1 MFFAP
6 FLFVYVLICVAFLAG
21 LSVHIQIELISYT
34 FHVLGLSRRVAL
46 FVLLVSLIGSYVN
59 IPLYTVDSGPP
70 PAIATANNFGVIYE
84 IPFEYATPRTTT
96 VAKNVG
102 GAVVLLLIA
111 AYALL
116 LAPAALLPSVLGTA
130 IVAMVT
136 HHFAFQLPG
145 IDIALPMLVPPLVAA
160 LVALFLGWLMRVP
173 RGIHVIAYV
182 SGVLGTLI
190 GADLT
195 NLHRKKGKW
204 YQNILASLEADL
216 EFAGKKIHVKAVPVK
231 DPKTIAAVSR
241 AYQEKYRSSPYA
253 KDMLRAEVLPGTLR
267 LEPA

>member
-1 MFFAP
+1 MK
-6 FLFVYVLICVAFLAG
+6 
-21 LSVHIQIELISYT
+21 
-34 FHVLGLSRRVAL
+34 FHS
-46 FVLLVSLIGSYVN
+46 N
-59 IPLYTVDSGPP
+59 MPP
-70 PAIATANNFGVIYE
+70 
-84 IPFEYATPRTTT
+84 PRTTT

-102 GAVVLLLIA
+102 GAVVPLLIA

-145 IDIALPMLVPPLVAA
+145 IGIALPMLVPPLVAA
-160 LVALFLGWLMRVP
+160 LVALLLGWLMRVP

-195 NLHRKKGKW
+195 NLHRIAYIGAPVASIGGAGTFDGVFLTGIVAVLLARFQETFEMMCGGRFLPRLGKCLTT
-204 YQNILASLEADL
+204 N
-216 EFAGKKIHVKAVPVK
+216 GNC
-231 DPKTIAAVSR
+231 R
-241 AYQEKYRSSPYA
+241 
-253 KDMLRAEVLPGTLR
+253 
-267 LEPA
+267 